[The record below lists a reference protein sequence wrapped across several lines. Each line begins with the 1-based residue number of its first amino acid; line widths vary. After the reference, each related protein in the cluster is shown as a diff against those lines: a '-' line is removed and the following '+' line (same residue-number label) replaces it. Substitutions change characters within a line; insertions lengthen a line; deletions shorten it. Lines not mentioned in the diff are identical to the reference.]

1 MELSEVNANPV
12 RVSMP
17 ASVAAEI
24 GSFKKAVGSVLDKL
38 GCGACC
44 SGHDIHFELQRGLV
58 FRRVED
64 AGIPISSR
72 SGIVEYASKNVNQVG
87 IQPQTAMK
95 IENVFSA
102 IDRIADIMGCQ
113 ACCSGHDLRLQMEHN
128 FVLDSSLEIDE
139 PVLRFG

>member
-1 MELSEVNANPV
+1 MNAHFKSNPV

-44 SGHDIHFELQRGLV
+44 SGYDIHFELQRDLV
-58 FRRVED
+58 FRDISEV
-64 AGIPISSR
+64 GTPISPR
-72 SGIVEYASKNVNQVG
+72 LDTGEFAIKNVTRVG
-87 IQPQTAMK
+87 IQPEAAME
-95 IENVFSA
+95 IDNVFA
-102 IDRIADIMGCQ
+102 VIDRIADFSGCR
-113 ACCSGHDLRLQMEHN
+113 ACCSGHDLRLQMERN
-128 FVLDSSLEIDE
+128 FVLDDDLQVDE